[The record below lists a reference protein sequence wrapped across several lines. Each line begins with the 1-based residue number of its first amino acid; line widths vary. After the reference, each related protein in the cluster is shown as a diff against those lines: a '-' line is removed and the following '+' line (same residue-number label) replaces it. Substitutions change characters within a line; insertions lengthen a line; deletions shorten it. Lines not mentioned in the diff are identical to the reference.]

1 MQVHI
6 RGNQFAEEAI
16 AAVDDDDHRTNNDWS
31 IIALSTKKLTTEVI
45 GFYEVVI
52 LHLYFIWIE

>member
-16 AAVDDDDHRTNNDWS
+16 AAVDDDDDHHTNNGWS
-31 IIALSTKKLTTEVI
+31 IIALSTKKLTTEVV
-45 GFYEVVI
+45 GFYEVVM
-52 LHLYFIWIE
+52 LHV